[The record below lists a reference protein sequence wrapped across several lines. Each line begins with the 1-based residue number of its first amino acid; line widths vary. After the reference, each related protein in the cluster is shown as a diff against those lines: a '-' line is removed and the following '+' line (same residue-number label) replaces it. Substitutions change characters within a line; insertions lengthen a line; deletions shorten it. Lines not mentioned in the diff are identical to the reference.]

1 MRFTDTDMDDF
12 ASVLTMMTDLEQ
24 NGIVLHH
31 AIFETANE
39 VVFMVT
45 YEDPE
50 YQIEVQP
57 SIPAEDD
64 SVESYLDTE
73 MQKVKLPSQPK
84 TMKNRQVQNAG
95 WPPQGS

>member
-50 YQIEVQP
+50 YQIEIQP
-57 SIPAEDD
+57 SIPAEDP
-64 SVESYLDTE
+64 E
-73 MQKVKLPSQPK
+73 MQKAKLPSQPK
-84 TMKNRQVQNAG
+84 KLWIDSQYQESDAG